1 MGATM
6 PALMAPGEPQLPLG
20 IHRKLVLGDPSNQP
34 DVQFPYAKCGSKI
47 FWKSVLK
54 KKKKT

>member
-1 MGATM
+1 M

-47 FWKSVLK
+47 F
-54 KKKKT
+54 